1 MRLTVGNIVK
11 KATGKWEIKLPA
23 RKKNEF
29 RRFYT
34 EQCNGLKPAG
44 RSQLTDQ
51 PRDIPDG
58 HYDTGDGYYDPVK
71 RTVKSYEGT
80 FLRNAD
86 YEEHEWIIKNCR
98 KAWDEFVGYK
108 K

>member
-1 MRLTVGNIVK
+1 MN
-11 KATGKWEIKLPA
+11 
-23 RKKNEF
+23 F

-108 K
+108 SLFSFTKQIYIFL